1 MKNNIVFL
9 PERATKGS
17 SFQAIEN
24 KLFLRTGCSGKLEIA
39 SKNKL
44 GFLKRKF
51 VTKIVFSCQTR
62 MMLKLFKENI
72 RIAFGSIRTQLLR
85 TILTVLIIAIGI
97 TALVS
102 ILTVVSALENT
113 ISSDFASMGANTF
126 NINQYENEVR
136 NNGGQERKIINPI
149 ISYPEAVA
157 FKNKYNYPFTETS
170 LSFKATSVAEV
181 KFGAIKTDPE
191 NSIVGVDE
199 HFMTNSGLETSAGRN
214 FTGFDI
220 DNNAYVCIVGSD
232 FEKGL
237 LKDVNPIDKVIS
249 IRGARFRVI
258 GVLKEK
264 GSTFGNS
271 QDLRILIPIQVARS
285 LFTAPNINY
294 TMSIMVSKKEL
305 LDQAID
311 NATSTM
317 RRVRKLSP
325 IKDNNF
331 GVVRS
336 DDLINRILGIT
347 KYLGLASWLIGIITV
362 LGSSIAL
369 MNIMIV
375 SVTER
380 TREIGVRKALGA
392 KKTTIAFQ
400 FFIETLLIG
409 QLGGLVGIIF
419 GILIGFG
426 IATAMSFVFVIP
438 WGAIMAA
445 FITSFIVAIV
455 SGLYPAVKAAKLD
468 PIEALRYE

>member
-1 MKNNIVFL
+1 
-9 PERATKGS
+9 
-17 SFQAIEN
+17 
-24 KLFLRTGCSGKLEIA
+24 
-39 SKNKL
+39 
-44 GFLKRKF
+44 
-51 VTKIVFSCQTR
+51 

-97 TALVS
+97 TALVG

-113 ISSDFASMGANTF
+113 ISTDFASMGANTF

-136 NNGGQERKIINPI
+136 NRGGNEREIINPI

-157 FKNKYNYPFTETS
+157 FKNKYRYPFTETS
-170 LSFKATSVAEV
+170 LSFTATSTAEV
-181 KFGAIKTDPE
+181 KYLGTKTDPE
-191 NSIVGVDE
+191 IKVLGVDE
-199 HFMTNSGLETSAGRN
+199 HFIGNSGLETSIGRTFN
-214 FTGFDI
+214 QFDI
-220 DNNAYVCIVGSD
+220 ENNTYVCVLGSD
-232 FEKGL
+232 FMKGL
-237 LKDVNPIDKVIS
+237 LKDVNPIDKIIS
-249 IRGARFRVI
+249 IRGARFKVI

-271 QDLRILIPIQVARS
+271 QDLRVLIPIQVARS

-294 TMSIMVSKKEL
+294 TISVMVSKKEL

-325 IKDNNF
+325 IRDNNF

-347 KYLGLASWLIGIITV
+347 QYLGWAAWIISVITI

-392 KKTTIAFQ
+392 KKTTIAVQ

-409 QLGGLVGIIF
+409 QLGGLIGIIL
-419 GILIGFG
+419 GILVGLAF
-426 IATAMSFVFVIP
+426 ATAMKFVFVIP
-438 WGAIMAA
+438 WGAIFAA
-445 FITSFIVAIV
+445 FGTSFTVAIV
-455 SGLYPAVKAAKLD
+455 SGLYPAIKASQLD

>member
-1 MKNNIVFL
+1 
-9 PERATKGS
+9 
-17 SFQAIEN
+17 
-24 KLFLRTGCSGKLEIA
+24 
-39 SKNKL
+39 
-44 GFLKRKF
+44 
-51 VTKIVFSCQTR
+51 
-62 MMLKLFKENI
+62 MMLNLFKENV
-72 RIAFGSIRTQLLR
+72 RIAIGSIRTQLLR
-85 TILTVLIIAIGI
+85 TVLTIVIIAIGI
-97 TALVS
+97 TALVG

-113 ISSDFASMGANTF
+113 LSKDFASMGANTF
-126 NINQYENEVR
+126 NINQYENSAR
-136 NNGGQERKIINPI
+136 RRGGGEREIINPI

-157 FKNKYNYPFTETS
+157 FKNKYKYPFTETS
-170 LSFKATSVAEV
+170 LSFTATSKAEV
-181 KFGAIKTDPE
+181 KYEATKTDPE
-191 NSIVGVDE
+191 ISIVGVDE
-199 HFMTNSGLETSAGRN
+199 HFLTNSGLETSLGRN
-214 FTGFDI
+214 FTGFDV
-220 DNNAYVCIVGSD
+220 DNNSYVCIVGSD

-237 LKDVNPIDKVIS
+237 LKDINPIDKTIS
-249 IRGARFRVI
+249 IRGAKFKVI

-271 QDLRILIPIQVARS
+271 QDLRVLIPIQVARS
-285 LFTAPNINY
+285 LFTAPRINY
-294 TMSIMVSKKEL
+294 TISVMVSKKEL

-311 NATSTM
+311 NANSTM

-336 DDLINRILGIT
+336 DDLINRILSIT

-392 KKTTIAFQ
+392 KKTTVAFQ

-409 QLGGLVGIIF
+409 QLGGLAGIIF
-419 GILIGFG
+419 GILIGLG
-426 IATAMSFVFVIP
+426 IATAMDFAFVIP
-438 WGAIMAA
+438 WTAIFAA
-445 FITSFIVAIV
+445 FFTSFMVAIV
-455 SGLYPAVKAAKLD
+455 SGLYPAIKASKLD

>member
-1 MKNNIVFL
+1 
-9 PERATKGS
+9 
-17 SFQAIEN
+17 
-24 KLFLRTGCSGKLEIA
+24 
-39 SKNKL
+39 
-44 GFLKRKF
+44 
-51 VTKIVFSCQTR
+51 
-62 MMLKLFKENI
+62 MLNLFKENVK
-72 RIAFGSIRTQLLR
+72 IAIGSVRTQLLR

-97 TALVS
+97 TALVG
-102 ILTVVSALENT
+102 ILTVVAALENT
-113 ISSDFASMGANTF
+113 LSADFASMGANTF
-126 NINQYENEVR
+126 NINQYENTTRNRGNDVR
-136 NNGGQERKIINPI
+136 EIINPI

-157 FKNKYNYPFTETS
+157 FQEKFKYPFTETS
-170 LSFKATSVAEV
+170 LSFTATSRAEV
-181 KFGAIKTDPE
+181 KYEANETDPE
-191 NSIVGVDE
+191 ITVVGVDE
-199 HFMTNSGLETSAGRN
+199 NFIPNSGLETSLGRN
-214 FTGFDI
+214 FNGFDI
-220 DNNAYVCIVGSD
+220 DNNTYMCVVGSD

-237 LKDVNPIDKVIS
+237 LKDVNPINKIIS
-249 IRGARFRVI
+249 IRGAKFKVI

-271 QDLRILIPIQVARS
+271 QDLRVLIPIQVARS

-294 TMSIMVSKKEL
+294 SLSIMVHKKEL

-325 IKDNNF
+325 VKDNNF

-336 DDLINRILGIT
+336 DDLINRILSIT
-347 KYLGLASWLIGIITV
+347 QYLGLASWLIGVITV

-392 KKTTIAFQ
+392 KKSTIAFQ

-426 IATAMSFVFVIP
+426 IATAMDFAFVIP

-455 SGLYPAVKAAKLD
+455 SGLYPAIKAAVLD

>member
-1 MKNNIVFL
+1 
-9 PERATKGS
+9 
-17 SFQAIEN
+17 
-24 KLFLRTGCSGKLEIA
+24 
-39 SKNKL
+39 
-44 GFLKRKF
+44 
-51 VTKIVFSCQTR
+51 

-72 RIAFGSIRTQLLR
+72 RIAFGSIKTQLLR

-97 TALVS
+97 TALVG

-126 NINQYENEVR
+126 NINQYENKVR
-136 NNGGQERKIINPI
+136 NRGGNEREVINPI

-157 FKNKYNYPFTETS
+157 FKNKYKYPFTETS
-170 LSFKATSVAEV
+170 LSFTATSTAEV
-181 KFGAIKTDPE
+181 KYLAEKTDPE
-191 NSIVGVDE
+191 ITIVGVDE
-199 HFMTNSGLETSAGRN
+199 HFITNSGLETSLGRSFN
-214 FTGFDI
+214 QFDI
-220 DNNAYVCIVGSD
+220 ENNTYSCIVGSD

-237 LKDVNPIDKVIS
+237 LKDINPIDKIIS
-249 IRGARFRVI
+249 IRGARFKVI

-271 QDLRILIPIQVARS
+271 QDLRVLIPIQVARS

-294 TMSIMVSKKEL
+294 TISVMVSKKEV

-325 IKDNNF
+325 VRDNNF

-347 KYLGLASWLIGIITV
+347 QYLGWAAWIISIITI

-392 KKTTIAFQ
+392 KRTTVAFQ

-409 QLGGLVGIIF
+409 QIGGLVGIVL
-419 GILIGFG
+419 GILLGFA
-426 IATAMSFVFVIP
+426 IAAAMSFSFVIP
-438 WGAIMAA
+438 WMAIFAA
-445 FITSFIVAIV
+445 FATSFCVALV
-455 SGLYPAVKAAKLD
+455 SGLYPAIKASKLD

>member
-1 MKNNIVFL
+1 
-9 PERATKGS
+9 
-17 SFQAIEN
+17 
-24 KLFLRTGCSGKLEIA
+24 
-39 SKNKL
+39 
-44 GFLKRKF
+44 
-51 VTKIVFSCQTR
+51 
-62 MMLKLFKENI
+62 MLNLFKENVK
-72 RIAFGSIRTQLLR
+72 IAIGSVRTQLLR

-97 TALVS
+97 TALVG
-102 ILTVVSALENT
+102 ILTVVAALENT
-113 ISSDFASMGANTF
+113 LSADFASMGANTF
-126 NINQYENEVR
+126 NINQYENTTR
-136 NNGGQERKIINPI
+136 NRGNDEREIINPI

-157 FKNKYNYPFTETS
+157 FQDKFKYPFTETS
-170 LSFKATSVAEV
+170 LSFTATSRAEV
-181 KFGAIKTDPE
+181 KYEANETDPE
-191 NSIVGVDE
+191 ITVVGVDE
-199 HFMTNSGLETSAGRN
+199 NFIPNSGLETSLGRN
-214 FTGFDI
+214 FNGFDI
-220 DNNAYVCIVGSD
+220 DNNTYMCIVGSD

-237 LKDVNPIDKVIS
+237 LKDVNPINKIIS
-249 IRGARFRVI
+249 IRGAKFKVI

-271 QDLRILIPIQVARS
+271 QDLRVLIPIQVARS

-294 TMSIMVSKKEL
+294 SLSVMVNKKEL
-305 LDQAID
+305 LEQAID

-325 IKDNNF
+325 VKDNNF

-336 DDLINRILGIT
+336 DDLINRILSIT
-347 KYLGLASWLIGIITV
+347 QYLGLASWLIGVITV

-392 KKTTIAFQ
+392 KKSTIAFQ

-409 QLGGLVGIIF
+409 QLGGLVGIVF

-426 IATAMSFVFVIP
+426 IATAMDFTFVIP

-455 SGLYPAVKAAKLD
+455 SGLYPAIKAAVLD

>member
-1 MKNNIVFL
+1 
-9 PERATKGS
+9 
-17 SFQAIEN
+17 
-24 KLFLRTGCSGKLEIA
+24 
-39 SKNKL
+39 
-44 GFLKRKF
+44 
-51 VTKIVFSCQTR
+51 

-72 RIAFGSIRTQLLR
+72 RIAFGSIKTQLLR

-97 TALVS
+97 TALVG
-102 ILTVVSALENT
+102 ILTVVTALENT
-113 ISSDFASMGANTF
+113 ISTNFASMGANTF
-126 NINQYENEVR
+126 NIAQYENTVR
-136 NNGGQERKIINPI
+136 NRGGNEREVINPI

-157 FKNKYNYPFTETS
+157 FKNKYKYPFTETS
-170 LSFKATSVAEV
+170 LSFTATSVAEV
-181 KFGAIKTDPE
+181 KFSDQKTDPE
-191 NSIVGVDE
+191 ITVLGVDE
-199 HFMTNSGLETSAGRN
+199 HFVANSGLETSLGRSFN
-214 FTGFDI
+214 QFDV
-220 DNNAYVCIVGSD
+220 DNNTYSCVVGSD

-237 LKDVNPIDKVIS
+237 LKDVNPIDKIIS
-249 IRGARFRVI
+249 IRGARFKVI

-271 QDLRILIPIQVARS
+271 QDLRVLIPIQVARS

-294 TMSIMVSKKEL
+294 TVSVMVSKKEL

-325 IKDNNF
+325 VRDNNF
-331 GVVRS
+331 GVIRS
-336 DDLINRILGIT
+336 DDLINRILSIT
-347 KYLGLASWLIGIITV
+347 QYLGWASWIISIITI

-392 KKTTIAFQ
+392 KKVTIAVQ

-409 QLGGLVGIIF
+409 QIGGLVGIF
-419 GILIGFG
+419 LGILLGYA
-426 IATAMSFVFVIP
+426 IATAMSFAFVVP
-438 WGAIMAA
+438 WTAIFAA
-445 FITSFIVAIV
+445 FATSFLVALF
-455 SGLYPAVKAAKLD
+455 SGLYPAIKASKLD

>member
-1 MKNNIVFL
+1 
-9 PERATKGS
+9 
-17 SFQAIEN
+17 
-24 KLFLRTGCSGKLEIA
+24 
-39 SKNKL
+39 
-44 GFLKRKF
+44 
-51 VTKIVFSCQTR
+51 

-72 RIAFGSIRTQLLR
+72 RIAFGSIKTQILR

-97 TALVS
+97 TALVG
-102 ILTVVSALENT
+102 ILTVVTALENT
-113 ISSDFASMGANTF
+113 VSTNFASMGANTF
-126 NINQYENEVR
+126 NINQYENNLKNR
-136 NNGGQERKIINPI
+136 GGNEREIINPI

-157 FKNKYNYPFTETS
+157 FKNKFKYPFSETS
-170 LSFKATSVAEV
+170 LSFTATSKAEV
-181 KFGAIKTDPE
+181 KFQDTKTDPE
-191 NSIVGVDE
+191 ITILGVDE
-199 HFMTNSGLETSAGRN
+199 HYVSNSGLETTSGRSFN
-214 FTGFDI
+214 QFDI
-220 DNNAYVCIVGSD
+220 DNNTYSCVVGSD

-237 LKDVNPIDKVIS
+237 LKDVNPIDKIIS
-249 IRGARFRVI
+249 IRGARFKVI

-271 QDLRILIPIQVARS
+271 QDLRVLIPIQVARS

-294 TMSIMVSKKEL
+294 TISVMVSKKEL
-305 LDQAID
+305 LDEAVD

-325 IKDNNF
+325 VRDNNF
-331 GVVRS
+331 GIGRS

-347 KYLGLASWLIGIITV
+347 QYLGWAAWIISIITI

-392 KKTTIAFQ
+392 TKVTISVQ

-409 QLGGLVGIIF
+409 QIGGLIGIVLGIIVGAAF
-419 GILIGFG
+419 AGIMDF
-426 IATAMSFVFVIP
+426 AFVIP
-438 WGAIMAA
+438 WKAIFAA
-445 FITSFIVAIV
+445 FGTSFMVAIV
-455 SGLYPAVKAAKLD
+455 SGLYPAIKASKLD